1 MYVYNVATRGTAMR
15 NTLALVT
22 YNNTQRLAL
31 VRSLRTKS
39 NKVNVMIHLYANSS
53 ICTDM
58 LVDPEDLVYTDIP
71 VQYYNSLA
79 KSYPNYSATD
89 SISLKL
95 FALQAQADALYP
107 TVAKLRNNYEPS
119 PYNKCAA

>member
-1 MYVYNVATRGTAMR
+1 MR

-31 VRSLRTKS
+31 VRSVRPKRNL
-39 NKVNVMIHLYANSS
+39 VNVMIHLYANSS

-58 LVDPEDLVYTDIP
+58 LVDPTELVYTDIP
-71 VQYYNSLA
+71 AQYYNSLA

-95 FALQAQADALYP
+95 FKLQQEADALYP
-107 TVAKLRNNYEPS
+107 SIAKLRNNYEPS
-119 PYNKCAA
+119 PYNKCA

>member
-1 MYVYNVATRGTAMR
+1 MR

-31 VRSLRTKS
+31 VRSLRTKTR
-39 NKVNVMIHLYANSS
+39 KVNVMIHLYANSS

-79 KSYPNYSATD
+79 KSYPNYAATD
-89 SISLKL
+89 AISLKL

-107 TVAKLRNNYEPS
+107 TVAKLRNNYAPS
-119 PYNKCAA
+119 PYNKRAA